1 MKAIMLAA
9 GVGRRL
15 YGDGGDQPSKAL
27 LEFGGKTLLRRHIE
41 VLRPGGIEELS
52 VVVGYRKEDILAEAV
67 SVAGA
72 DFVSGIENPDFLDGP
87 IISLWCARHVL
98 RSGEAILFMDADV
111 LYHPSLLKRL
121 LRSPH
126 ENCFLLDRDIEP
138 GEDPV
143 RLCIRDGKPVDF
155 GKKVEGDFDLVGE
168 WPGFLRLS
176 PRIAARV
183 ADATETYIERGESG
197 ANYEEAVRD
206 VLLDEPAGTFGYEDI
221 TGIPWIEIDF
231 PSDLLRAEKQV
242 LPRIIAEPPEFGEE
256 DGGSSPPRRAGKN
269 SPS

>member
-15 YGDGGDQPSKAL
+15 YGDGGDQPPKAL
-27 LEFGGKTLLRRHIE
+27 LAFGGKTLLRRHIE
-41 VLRPGGIEELS
+41 VLRSAGIEKLT
-52 VVVGYRKEDILAEAV
+52 VVVGYRKEEILAEAV

-72 DFVSGIENPDFLDGP
+72 GFVSAIENSDFLGGA
-87 IISLWCARHVL
+87 IVSLWCARHVL

-111 LYHPSLLKRL
+111 LYHPSLLERL
-121 LRSPH
+121 IHSRH
-126 ENCFLLDRDIEP
+126 ENCFLLDRDIGP

-155 GKKVEGDFDLVGE
+155 GKMKEGDFDLVGE

-176 PRIAARV
+176 PRIAARI

-197 ANYEEAVRD
+197 VTYEEAVRA
-206 VLLDEPAGTFGYEDI
+206 VLLDEPPGTFGYEDI
-221 TGIPWIEIDF
+221 TGIPWIEIDY
-231 PSDLLRAEKQV
+231 PSDLLRAEKQI
-242 LPRIIAEPPEFGEE
+242 LPRILAAPTATRGQGF
-256 DGGSSPPRRAGKN
+256 A
-269 SPS
+269 

>member
-15 YGDGGDQPSKAL
+15 YGDGGDQPPKAL

-41 VLRPGGIEELS
+41 VLRPGGVEDLT
-52 VVVGYRKEDILAEAV
+52 VVVGYRKEEVLAEAV

-72 DFVSGIENPDFLDGP
+72 DFVRPIENPDFRGGP
-87 IISLWCARHVL
+87 IVSLWCARHVL

-111 LYHPSLLKRL
+111 LYHPSLLERL
-121 LRSPH
+121 IHSRH
-126 ENCFLLDRDIEP
+126 ENCFLLDRDLEP

-143 RLCIRDGKPVDF
+143 RLCIRDGKPADF
-155 GKKVEGDFDLVGE
+155 GKLVEGDFDLIGE

-183 ADATETYIERGESG
+183 ADAAEAYIGRGESG
-197 ANYEEAVRD
+197 VTYEEAMRD
-206 VLLDEPAGTFGYEDI
+206 VLLDEPPGTFGYEDI
-221 TGIPWIEIDF
+221 TGIPWIEIDY
-231 PSDLLRAEKQV
+231 PSDLLRAEKQI
-242 LPRIIAEPPEFGEE
+242 LPRILAGVE
-256 DGGSSPPRRAGKN
+256 DGGWGASPPRRAGTV
-269 SPS
+269 SSG

>member
-15 YGDGGDQPSKAL
+15 YGDGEDQPPKAL
-27 LEFGGKTLLRRHIE
+27 LAFGGKTLLRRHIE
-41 VLRPGGIEELS
+41 VLRSAGIEELT
-52 VVVGYRKEDILAEAV
+52 VVVGYRKEDVLAEAV
-67 SVAGA
+67 LVAGA
-72 DFVSGIENPDFLDGP
+72 DFVRAIENPDFRGGP
-87 IISLWCARHVL
+87 IVSLWCARHVL

-111 LYHPSLLKRL
+111 LYHPSLLERL
-121 LRSPH
+121 IRSHH

-155 GKKVEGDFDLVGE
+155 GKMMEGDFDLVGE

-197 ANYEEAVRD
+197 VTYEEAVRA
-206 VLLDEPAGTFGYEDI
+206 VLLDEPPGTFGYEDI

-231 PSDLLRAEKQV
+231 PSDLLRAEKQI
-242 LPRIIAEPPEFGEE
+242 LPRIIAAPAETRGQGF
-256 DGGSSPPRRAGKN
+256 A
-269 SPS
+269 